1 MDDPIIDKIVGGC
14 VSVVLRDMLHL
25 HHTPHTSHLTPHT
38 SILPGLHNPIVHNV
52 VHNRAIV
59 IQCREQ

>member
-1 MDDPIIDKIVGGC
+1 MDDPIIDKIVGGG

-25 HHTPHTSHLTPHT
+25 HHTPHT

>member
-25 HHTPHTSHLTPHT
+25 HHTPHTS
-38 SILPGLHNPIVHNV
+38 ILPGLHNPIVHNV
-52 VHNRAIV
+52 VYNRAIV

>member
-1 MDDPIIDKIVGGC
+1 MDDPIIDKIVGVC
-14 VSVVLRDMLHL
+14 ASDVLRDMLHL
-25 HHTPHTSHLTPHT
+25 HHTPHT

-59 IQCREQ
+59 IQCREQQPLW

>member
-14 VSVVLRDMLHL
+14 VSNVLRDMLHL
-25 HHTPHTSHLTPHT
+25 HHTPHTS
-38 SILPGLHNPIVHNV
+38 ILPGLHNPIVYNV